1 MIVLKAMIMAAGVG
15 SRLMPMTAGVPKP
28 MIPMANQP
36 LMANTVKLLAR
47 HGFTELIANLHYHG
61 DQISGFFGD
70 GSDFGVSMHYS
81 PEEELLGTAGG
92 VKRSAWFLDETFV
105 IVSGD
110 ALTDIDLTRL
120 MEAHRRQGALATI
133 ALKEVPDVEHF
144 GIVIIG
150 DDQRIHSFQEKP
162 RPEEA
167 LSQVANTGIYVF
179 EPEVFQYIPEGFY
192 DFGKQLFPRL
202 VHMGSPF
209 FGVAIQDYW
218 CDVGNLNTYRQ
229 AHADVLAGK
238 VHAHREGRLLYNEE
252 DRRVLLGE
260 GSTLGNGILF
270 SGSVV
275 IGPGCRIED
284 NAVISDTVIWD
295 NTVVGK
301 GAVLREAVVGTG
313 CRVRPGSMV
322 EAGSAIASGTEF

>member
-1 MIVLKAMIMAAGVG
+1 MKAMIMAAGVG

-28 MIPMANQP
+28 MIPITNRP

-47 HGFTELIANLHYHG
+47 HGFNQLIANLHYHG
-61 DQISGFFGD
+61 DQISGYFGD
-70 GSDFGVSMHYS
+70 GSEFGVSMHYS

-92 VKRSAWFLDETFV
+92 VKRCAWFLDETFV

-120 MEAHRRQGALATI
+120 MEAHRRRGAMATI

-144 GIVIIG
+144 GIVITG
-150 DDQRIHSFQEKP
+150 DDERIRNFQEKP

-192 DFGKQLFPRL
+192 DFGTQLFPRL
-202 VHMGSPF
+202 VQMGSPF
-209 FGVAIQDYW
+209 YGAAIQDYW
-218 CDVGNLNTYRQ
+218 CDVGNLDTYRQ
-229 AHADVLAGK
+229 AHADVLAGR
-238 VHAHREGRLLYNEE
+238 VQADWEGRLLYNEE
-252 DRRVLLGE
+252 SRRVLLGE
-260 GSTLGNGILF
+260 GSELGNGVRF

-284 NAVISDTVIWD
+284 NAVIGDTVIWD
-295 NTVVGK
+295 HTFIGRGAILRESVVG
-301 GAVLREAVVGTG
+301 AG
-313 CRVRPGSMV
+313 CLVRPGSIV
-322 EAGSAIASGTEF
+322 EPGSAIASGSKF

>member
-1 MIVLKAMIMAAGVG
+1 MKAMIMAAGVG

-47 HGFTELIANLHYHG
+47 HGFNQLIANLHYHG
-61 DQISGFFGD
+61 DQISGYFGD
-70 GSDFGVSMHYS
+70 GSDFGVSMQYS
-81 PEEELLGTAGG
+81 REDELLGTAGG
-92 VKRSAWFLDETFV
+92 VKRCAWFLDETFV

-120 MEAHRRQGALATI
+120 MEAHRRRGALATI

-144 GIVIIG
+144 GIVITG
-150 DDQRIHSFQEKP
+150 DDGRIRSFQEKP
-162 RPEEA
+162 RPQEA

-179 EPEVFQYIPEGFY
+179 EPEIFQYIPEGFY

-202 VHMGSPF
+202 VQIGCPF
-209 FGVAIQDYW
+209 FGAVIKDYW
-218 CDVGNLNTYRQ
+218 CDVGSLDTYRQ
-229 AHADVLAGK
+229 AHADVLAGR
-238 VHAHREGRLLYNEE
+238 VQADREGRLLYDEE
-252 DRRVLLGE
+252 DRRVLVGE
-260 GSTLGNGILF
+260 GSELGNGVLF

-284 NAVISDTVIWD
+284 NVVISDTVIWD
-295 NTVVGK
+295 NTVIGQ
-301 GAVLREAVVGTG
+301 GAIVRESVVGAG
-313 CRVRPGSMV
+313 CQVRPGCTV
-322 EAGSAIASGTEF
+322 RPGLAIASGTEF